1 MRGDLVHILCSAGPY
16 TNNVGSSCTHA
27 GAAVTQPLRICY
39 DLFLHAVAWSQKM
52 PPAIPEWPLNKFT
65 GLYMALHKES
75 TSTKLTAAD
84 TKAIEF
90 NLPIYIESYFPDT
103 YGDTGTLQGMTDLE
117 LRPLADFADIKHK
130 GTNLPLTWTAEDT
143 AAARESAKTLT
154 QRLRDLAESS
164 VRDLAESSEEVK
176 KMDKTEYLEWIAF
189 ETRYRLCLD
198 QRPPTAASRRGTN
211 TNNILID
218 LLKLR

>member
-1 MRGDLVHILCSAGPY
+1 
-16 TNNVGSSCTHA
+16 
-27 GAAVTQPLRICY
+27 
-39 DLFLHAVAWSQKM
+39 
-52 PPAIPEWPLNKFT
+52 
-65 GLYMALHKES
+65 MALHKES

-84 TKAIEF
+84 TTAIEF

-130 GTNLPLTWTAEDT
+130 GKNLPLTWTAEDT

-154 QRLRDLAESS
+154 QRQH
-164 VRDLAESSEEVK
+164 DLAESSEEVK

-189 ETRYRLCLD
+189 ETSYQLCLD

-211 TNNILID
+211 TNNIIID
-218 LLKLR
+218 LLRLIRIA

>member
-1 MRGDLVHILCSAGPY
+1 MRGNLVHILCSAGPY

-90 NLPIYIESYFPDT
+90 NLPIYIKSYIPDT
-103 YGDTGTLQGMTDLE
+103 FSDTGTLQAMTYS
-117 LRPLADFADIKHK
+117 
-130 GTNLPLTWTAEDT
+130 
-143 AAARESAKTLT
+143 ES
-154 QRLRDLAESS
+154 
-164 VRDLAESSEEVK
+164 
-176 KMDKTEYLEWIAF
+176 
-189 ETRYRLCLD
+189 
-198 QRPPTAASRRGTN
+198 P
-211 TNNILID
+211 
-218 LLKLR
+218 